1 MVNKMMDIS
10 QLLTFL
16 HPHHRLL
23 VAFSGGLD
31 STVLLHQLT
40 RLRDTVAPALQ
51 IRAMHIHHGL
61 SPHADHWAAHCQ
73 AVCEH
78 WHVPCEVAYVQLP
91 TGGQGTEGEARSAR
105 YQALTQA
112 LLTDE
117 VLLTAQH
124 QDDQCETLLLALKR
138 GSGPAGLAAMP
149 EKLAFADTQLLRPL
163 LNCRRMDLEHWATEH
178 QLTWIEDES
187 NQDDKYDRNFLRLRI
202 LPVLQQRWP
211 HFTRSVTRSAQLCGE
226 QEQLLDE
233 LLAAQLAELM
243 LKNGAL
249 HIAPLYPMSEVR
261 RFAILRRWLAHHRA
275 AMPSRA
281 ALQRL
286 WLEVALSRE
295 DASPRLRLGQ
305 YEVRRF
311 QGALYWVA
319 VIKVDKEKTHIWPAP
334 FSPLQITGLGTL
346 AQHSAGMAIRPPQ
359 ADEVVSVRFK
369 ASGLLHILGRD
380 KGRPLKKIWQEL
392 NIPPWQ
398 RETTPLLF
406 YGEQLITAVGIFVTV
421 EGQASMT
428 DYWHIDWQEGGR

>member
-1 MVNKMMDIS
+1 MNNLS

-16 HPHHRLL
+16 QPHHRLL

-40 RLRDTVAPALQ
+40 LLRDSVAPCLQ

-61 SPHADHWAAHCQ
+61 SPLADGWVVHCRTLCQ
-73 AVCEH
+73 R
-78 WHVPCEVAYVQLP
+78 WHVPLEVAYVQLP
-91 TGGQGTEGEARSAR
+91 AGGQGVEGEARNAR
-105 YQALTQA
+105 YQALAEA

-117 VLLTAQH
+117 ILLTAQH

-163 LNCRRMDLEHWATEH
+163 LTTRRAELEHWAALH
-178 QLTWIEDES
+178 QLSWIEDES
-187 NQDDKYDRNFLRLRI
+187 NQDDKYDRNFLRLRV
-202 LPVLQQRWP
+202 LPVIQQRWP
-211 HFTRSVTRSAQLCGE
+211 HFVRSVTRSAQLCGE

-233 LLAAQLAELM
+233 LLAEQLAEFM
-243 LKNGAL
+243 SEKGAL
-249 HIAPLYPMSEVR
+249 QIEPLREISDVR
-261 RFAILRRWLAHHRA
+261 RFALLRRWLGYHRA
-275 AMPSRA
+275 TMPSRA

-286 WLEVALSRE
+286 WQEVALSRD
-295 DASPRLRLGQ
+295 DANPRFRLGE

-319 VIKVDKEKTHIWPAP
+319 VINIDKDKIYPWPAP
-334 FSPLQITGLGTL
+334 FEPLVITGIGVLVAYAGEQRIRCPK
-346 AQHSAGMAIRPPQ
+346 AQES
-359 ADEVVSVRFK
+359 VSLRFK
-369 ASGLLHILGRD
+369 ASGLQHIVGRE
-380 KGRPLKKIWQEL
+380 KGRALKKIWQEL

-406 YGEQLITAVGIFVTV
+406 YGEQLISALGVFVTV
-421 EGQASMT
+421 EGQATMA
-428 DYWHIDWQEGGR
+428 DNWQPGLLHDPE